1 VCLLLQDMDDPEL
14 RFLYAESWYPPL
26 PCVLSCDGLAIAPVS
41 STLTS
46 LVLCAALHHHRGVY
60 SIMLERYAEAEA
72 ALKGTGAS
80 DAVLLVC

>member
-1 VCLLLQDMDDPEL
+1 MDDPEL

-26 PCVLSCDGLAIAPVS
+26 PLCPIVAIAPVS

-46 LVLCAALHHHRGVY
+46 LVSCAALHHHRDVY